1 MHKKI
6 FFSDYKIEFDS
17 KIVHTIKMA
26 TTDDTETINPIQVS
40 HTFLSVKNLI
50 DFIFFQFSRTMHTF
64 FIALPQQSEAPRRL
78 HKNE

>member
-50 DFIFFQFSRTMHTF
+50 DFIFF
-64 FIALPQQSEAPRRL
+64 L
-78 HKNE
+78 